1 MADQPANQKPNERLA
16 TANYVATLSGD
27 LATLA
32 RHHGMAT
39 LGYLLE
45 MAKLEAENVVRHT
58 SGGPNAT
65 NENATQ

>member
-1 MADQPANQKPNERLA
+1 MAEQPANENPDDRRA

-39 LGYLLE
+39 LGYLLD
-45 MAKLEAENVVRHT
+45 MARLEAESVVRHT
-58 SGGPNAT
+58 DGGANASS
-65 NENATQ
+65 